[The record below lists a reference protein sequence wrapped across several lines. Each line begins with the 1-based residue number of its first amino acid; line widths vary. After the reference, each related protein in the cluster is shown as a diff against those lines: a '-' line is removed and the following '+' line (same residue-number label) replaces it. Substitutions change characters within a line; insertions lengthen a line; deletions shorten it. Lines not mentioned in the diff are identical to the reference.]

1 MKHVPLKRRALL
13 AVLVLAALVI
23 AVTVFAE
30 TGDGESN
37 PFMNSFWALVPPIVA
52 IALRSSPK
60 RFIPRCS
67 SAFWSAPAS
76 MQSSTLKA

>member
-1 MKHVPLKRRALL
+1 MKHVPLKRRELL

-52 IALRSSPK
+52 IGLALITKEVYSSL
-60 RFIPRCS
+60 FIGIFVAAHNLC
-67 SAFWSAPAS
+67 
-76 MQSSTLKA
+76 QK